1 MSGIAATVALGAGIV
16 ITAGASGLSADTYE
30 HARALGTRCSTC
42 HDSKRP
48 HLANLNEAG
57 RHFLRYRSLDGY
69 KPASA
74 PTAQAPVRKPAAPA
88 SGAAL
93 APGLA
98 VYTRSCAACHGPKG
112 AGTVLAGP
120 LNGPRKHAATQA
132 AAIEVIRNGIK
143 GTAMASF
150 RNALTEQE
158 IIDVAKYVTSLLPG
172 PARK

>member
-1 MSGIAATVALGAGIV
+1 MRWWSVSGIAAAAALGAGIV
-16 ITAGASGLSADTYE
+16 VTVGAGRLSADTYE
-30 HARALGTRCSTC
+30 HARALGARCSTC
-42 HDSKRP
+42 HDSTRP
-48 HLANLNEAG
+48 HLANLNDAG

-69 KPASA
+69 KPAA
-74 PTAQAPVRKPAAPA
+74 VPAAQASGRQPAAP
-88 SGAAL
+88 

-112 AGTVLAGP
+112 EGTVLAGA

-132 AAIEVIRNGIK
+132 AAIEVITNGIK